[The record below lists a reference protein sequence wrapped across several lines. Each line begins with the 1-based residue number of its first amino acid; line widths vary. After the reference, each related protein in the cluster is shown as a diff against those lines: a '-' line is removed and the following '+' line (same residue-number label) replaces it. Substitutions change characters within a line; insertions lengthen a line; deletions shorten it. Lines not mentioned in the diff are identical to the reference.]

1 MELDS
6 NDMFPF
12 LKNKSFAIDL
22 GNNNTL
28 LTDENQILLSQPSFI
43 AFDKEKRSVKA
54 VGEEAFNM
62 FEKNHGLLK
71 TIKPMQWGVIAD
83 YDSASVMINKMVRQV
98 HQKKWFS
105 SFDHIISGVPY
116 YATEV
121 ERRALRDVL
130 DQFNSKKRQLIVEP
144 LAAAVGMGLNI
155 REPEGK
161 MVIDIGGGIT
171 EIVIISLSG
180 VAVFQSI
187 KVAGDSFTMDIQDH
201 FRRNHNLSIGWKTA
215 EQVKIQVGAA
225 TSNVKN
231 PPSSI
236 IVKGKDI
243 LEGIPTTR
251 EIDHS
256 EVAYILN
263 RSIRSIEESIVQ
275 TLEVCP
281 PELAADIYQN
291 GIHLTGG
298 SAMLRG
304 LRERLQENIQ
314 LPVHLDMEPLL
325 SVSKGISRVLREPK
339 KYQAVLFD

>member
-1 MELDS
+1 ML
-6 NDMFPF
+6 PF

-43 AFDKEKRSVKA
+43 AFEGERRSVKA
-54 VGEEAFNM
+54 IGDEAFSM
-62 FEKNHGLLK
+62 YEKSNDLLK
-71 TIKPMQWGVIAD
+71 TVKPLQWGVIAD
-83 YDSASVMINKMVRQV
+83 YDSAAAMINKMVRQV
-98 HQKKWFS
+98 HKQNLFN

-144 LAAAVGMGLNI
+144 LAAAVGMNLNI

-180 VAVFQSI
+180 VAVFQSV

-201 FRRNHNLSIGWKTA
+201 FRRIHNLSIGWKTA
-215 EQVKIQVGAA
+215 EQIKIQVGAA
-225 TSNVKN
+225 TSSVKN
-231 PPSSI
+231 PPSPI
-236 IVKGKDI
+236 IAKGKDI
-243 LEGIPTTR
+243 MEGIPTTR
-251 EIDHS
+251 EVDHS
-256 EVAYILN
+256 EVAFILN
-263 RSIRSIEESIVQ
+263 KSIKSIEESIIQ

-281 PELAADIYQN
+281 PELSADIYQN

-298 SAMLRG
+298 SALLRG
-304 LRERLQENIQ
+304 LKERLQQSIQ
-314 LPVHLDMEPLL
+314 LPVHLDEEPLL

-339 KYQAVLFD
+339 KYQSVLLD

>member
-1 MELDS
+1 ML
-6 NDMFPF
+6 PF

-28 LTDENQILLSQPSFI
+28 LTDENQILLSQPSYI
-43 AFDKEKRSVKA
+43 VFDEKKQSVKA
-54 VGEEAFNM
+54 VGNEAFNI
-62 FEKNHGLLK
+62 FEKNHDLLK
-71 TIKPMQWGVIAD
+71 TVKPLQWGVIAD
-83 YDSASVMINKMVRQV
+83 YDSASAMINKMVRSV
-98 HQKKWFS
+98 HKKNWFT
-105 SFDHIISGVPY
+105 SFDQIISGVPY
-116 YATEV
+116 SATEV

-130 DQFNSKKRQLIVEP
+130 DQFHSKKRQLIVEP

-180 VAVFQSI
+180 IAVFKSI
-187 KVAGDSFTMDIQDH
+187 KIAGDTFTMDIQDH

-215 EQVKIQVGAA
+215 EQIKILVGAA
-225 TSNVKN
+225 VPLLYNI
-231 PPSSI
+231 PSPMT
-236 IVKGKDI
+236 VRGKDI
-243 LEGIPTTR
+243 LEGIPNTR
-251 EIDHS
+251 QVDHS
-256 EVAYILN
+256 EIAFILDQ
-263 RSIRSIEESIVQ
+263 SIKSIEESIIQ

-298 SAMLRG
+298 SALLRG
-304 LRERLQENIQ
+304 LKERLQKTIG
-314 LPVHLDMEPLL
+314 LPIHLDAEPLL
-325 SVSKGISRVLREPK
+325 SVTKGISNVLRESK